1 MFQMAPSIK
10 KGPHV
15 HLFGSDQTENLHALL
30 KLAGFHFLFSK
41 LFSQTAPTMSFM
53 VGDKQSK
60 KTKKQKNI
68 SIELRASLA
77 SSSS

>member
-1 MFQMAPSIK
+1 
-10 KGPHV
+10 V

-60 KTKKQKNI
+60 KKQQKNKKNI